1 MNAVK
6 KLPKQAPLHKRL
18 AEYIRNHPLLY
29 VLALPVVAYY
39 LIFNYYPM
47 YGVLMAFQDFKPAL
61 GIWGSKWVGLKH
73 FEKFIGGIY
82 FWRLVRNT
90 LSINLGMLLVGFPI
104 PILFA
109 LLLNEIPHRGFQRV
123 TQTVTYMP
131 HFISSVVVCG
141 LMLQFCG
148 SNGIL
153 TRMLAALGLTPQTN
167 LFTVPS
173 LFQPLYIGMNVWKNM
188 GWDSI
193 IFFAALTSVDSELHE
208 AAQIDGAGRWRRMLH
223 VTLPAIMPTV
233 VILLIMRI
241 GNLMSLGWDQI
252 ILLYNE
258 RVYETADVISTYVYR
273 MGLTKF
279 EYSFGSAVGLLN
291 SVINVILLM
300 GANALSRKVNET
312 SLW

>member
-18 AEYIRNHPLLY
+18 AENIRNHPLLY

-109 LLLNEIPHRGFQRV
+109 LLLNEIPHFQRV

>member
-18 AEYIRNHPLLY
+18 AENIRNHPLLY

-153 TRMLAALGLTPQTN
+153 TRVLAALGLTPQTN

-291 SVINVILLM
+291 SVINVILLL